1 MRQRFIIAAL
11 CLPAAG
17 CSRPEAK
24 AMLDFVQ
31 SLLQQDTWLRWIV
44 CILLV
49 YLALQIL
56 RIVRLALQFLFQF
69 LKKSYRFI
77 FIWGKRNLILIGIL
91 GTLLWLFSNPLIDL
105 LQEIEQRFLAPVY
118 VDQYGNYSE
127 EHLIAIYEAELSKQ
141 VDPYEKAV
149 VVRRTREMA
158 AKIQSTPL
166 AIYEAAWLECGLKPF
181 RVRSDGVAAG
191 WIQFTRAGLGSMTY
205 NGESVSF
212 DQVLSACRNRDIV
225 FMMDLTEQYLLRKY
239 EQSGKK
245 PLNNTIDLYLAIFAP
260 ALIGAPS
267 EQVVYQGFDNPAYYK
282 NDGLDGWY
290 VAQDAHGR
298 QQIFRKRSARD
309 GRITIW
315 EIYLAL
321 EAKKARLIEN
331 YVPGDF

>member
-1 MRQRFIIAAL
+1 MRNRFIIAAL

-31 SLLQQDTWLRWIV
+31 HLLQQDTWLRWIV

-49 YLALQIL
+49 YLALQAL

-77 FIWGKRNLILIGIL
+77 FIWGKRNLIVIGIL

-118 VDQYGNYSE
+118 MDQYGHFSE
-127 EHLIAIYEAELSKQ
+127 EHLTAIYEAELSKQ

-149 VVRRTREMA
+149 VIRRTREMA

-181 RVRSDGVAAG
+181 RVRTDEVAAG
-191 WIQFTRAGLGSMTY
+191 WIQFTRTGLGSLTH
-205 NGESVSF
+205 NDKPVSF

-225 FMMDLTEQYLLRKY
+225 FMMDLTEQYLVRKY

-267 EQVVYQGFDNPAYYK
+267 ERVVYQGFDNPAYFK

-290 VAQDAHGR
+290 VAQNAGGR
-298 QQIFRKRSARD
+298 QQIFRKRSGRD
-309 GRITIW
+309 GKITIW

-321 EAKKARLIEN
+321 EAKKARLIAN
-331 YVPGDF
+331 YVPRDF